1 MAGVQVAAP
10 PQERQGQQGPQ
21 RRPRPASGVG
31 AALRRFRLTEFQ
43 LLIVPSLMAVVGL
56 LTIFLVPRG
65 ETSFSWRDIWVSL
78 AYVLLLFGLNLSFSA
93 MGFRGDQLLL
103 PIVATMAGLGL
114 IVIQRLHPILA
125 RRPGLGGISQRQVL
139 YLALGLL
146 LMWATVALFHQLHLL
161 RRYKY
166 LLALGAIGLM
176 VLTMLVGTEVNG
188 AKLWIV
194 LGPVQFQP
202 TEIVKLLLVFF
213 MAAYL
218 DDKRELL
225 ASHSRLGP
233 LRLPPI
239 PYLLPL
245 ALMWGLSL
253 LIVAAQRD
261 FGSALLFFSIFL
273 VMLYVASGRLFYVV
287 AGLAAFFA
295 GSYAIYRVAP
305 HVAARVTI
313 WLNPWSDPLESGYQV
328 IQSQYALA
336 SGGLFGAGLGYGS
349 PGYVPEIQTD
359 FVFAAIGE
367 ELGLLGTLGV
377 LALYLLLTY
386 RGLYIALLA
395 ADGFARL
402 VAVGLTTILA
412 AQSLIII
419 GGVVRL
425 IPLTGITLPFISYG
439 GTSLLTNFI
448 LVGLLLYI
456 SDPERGA
463 LR

>member
-1 MAGVQVAAP
+1 MGQRAPATESPAHQSQVAT
-10 PQERQGQQGPQ
+10 
-21 RRPRPASGVG
+21 RRRGG
-31 AALRRFRLTEFQ
+31 LRTALRRFRFTEFQ
-43 LLIVPSLMAVVGL
+43 LLVVPSLMAVVGL

-65 ETSFSWRDIWVSL
+65 DTQFTWRDIWVSL
-78 AYVLLLFGLNLSFSA
+78 AYVAMLYAMNLWFSA
-93 MGFRGDQLLL
+93 IGFQGDQLIL

-114 IVIQRLHPILA
+114 IIIQRLQPILA
-125 RRPGLGGISQRQVL
+125 REKLGQVAQRQVI
-139 YLALGLL
+139 YLAIGLL
-146 LMWATVALFHQLHLL
+146 LMWATVALFHQLHML

-166 LLALGAIGLM
+166 LLGLSAIGMM
-176 VLTMLVGTEVNG
+176 VLTMLIGTDING
-188 AKLWIV
+188 AKLWII
-194 LGPVQFQP
+194 LGPIQVQPGEFA
-202 TEIVKLLLVFF
+202 KLLLVFF

-225 ASHSRLGP
+225 ASDYRLGP

-245 ALMWGLSL
+245 GVMWGLSL
-253 LIVAAQRD
+253 LIVIVQND
-261 FGSALLFFSIFL
+261 FGTALLFFTIFL
-273 VMLYVASGRLFYVV
+273 TMLYVASGRFIYVFVGLV
-287 AGLAAFFA
+287 AFAAGGYLA
-295 GSYAIYRVAP
+295 YRLVP
-305 HVAARVTI
+305 HVAVRVTT
-313 WLNPWSDPLESGYQV
+313 WLDPWRDGLDTGFQI
-328 IQSQYALA
+328 IQGQYAIA
-336 SGGLFGAGLGYGS
+336 SGGLFGSGLGYGH
-349 PGYVPEIQTD
+349 PGLVPAVQTD

-386 RGLYIALLA
+386 RGLYIALRA

-412 AQSLIII
+412 MQALIIV

-439 GTSLLTNFI
+439 GTSLITNFV

-456 SDPERGA
+456 SDPKRGA
-463 LR
+463 LRS

>member
-1 MAGVQVAAP
+1 MARAEVAVPVEGGGKAGFRDRGRAP
-10 PQERQGQQGPQ
+10 AGRGAVLRQ
-21 RRPRPASGVG
+21 
-31 AALRRFRLTEFQ
+31 FRLTEFQ

-65 ETSFSWRDIWVSL
+65 DTSFTWRDIWISL
-78 AYVLLLFGLNLSFSA
+78 AFVGFLFAMNLSFSA
-93 MGFRGDQLLL
+93 LGFRGDQLIL
-103 PIVATMAGLGL
+103 PIVAMMAGLGL
-114 IVIQRLHPILA
+114 IVIQRLHPVLVRRDPRLSGLA
-125 RRPGLGGISQRQVL
+125 QKQVIYLGLG
-139 YLALGLL
+139 LGLL
-146 LMWATVALFHQLHLL
+146 WATVVLFRQLHLF

-166 LLALGAIGLM
+166 LVGFGAVGLM
-176 VLTMLVGTEVNG
+176 LLTMAVGTEISG

-194 LGPVQFQP
+194 VGPVQVQP
-202 TEIVKLLLVFF
+202 GEIVKLLLVFF

-225 ASHSRLGP
+225 ASEYRLGP

-253 LIVAAQRD
+253 LIVAVQND

-273 VMLYVASGRLFYVV
+273 IMLYVASGRLIYVLG
-287 AGLAAFFA
+287 GLVAFFA
-295 GSYAIYRVAP
+295 GGYAIYRLIPRIGDRVA
-305 HVAARVTI
+305 I
-313 WLNPWSDPLESGYQV
+313 WLNPWQDALATGYQP
-328 IQSQYALA
+328 IQAQYAFA
-336 SGGLFGAGLGYGS
+336 SGGLFGTGLGYGS
-349 PGYVPEIQTD
+349 PGLIPEVQTD

-367 ELGLLGTLGV
+367 ELGLLGTLAV
-377 LALYLLLTY
+377 LALFLLLTY
-386 RGLYIALLA
+386 RGLYIALRA
-395 ADGFARL
+395 ADGFGRL
-402 VAVGLTTILA
+402 VAVGLTTILGVQA
-412 AQSLIII
+412 LIII

-439 GTSLLTNFI
+439 GSSLLTNFI

-456 SDPERGA
+456 SDPRRGA

>member
-1 MAGVQVAAP
+1 VAEQAHAP
-10 PQERQGQQGPQ
+10 S
-21 RRPRPASGVG
+21 RPAIRNPQS
-31 AALRRFRLTEFQ
+31 AIRIALRRFRLTEFQ

-56 LTIFLVPRG
+56 LTIFLVPRRD
-65 ETSFSWRDIWVSL
+65 TSFTWRDIWVSL
-78 AYVLLLFGLNLSFSA
+78 AFVGLLYALNLWFSA
-93 MGFRGDQLLL
+93 IGFQGDQLIL
-103 PIVATMAGLGL
+103 PIVATMSGLGL
-114 IVIQRLHPILA
+114 IVIQRLHPVLA
-125 RRPGLGGISQRQVL
+125 RQGLTGVSQKQVI

-146 LMWATVALFHQLHLL
+146 LMWATVVLFRHLHVL

-166 LLALGAIGLM
+166 LIGFTAIGLM
-176 VLTMLVGTEVNG
+176 VLTMLVGTDFG
-188 AKLWIV
+188 QGSKLWIV
-194 LGPVQFQP
+194 VGPIQVQPGEF
-202 TEIVKLLLVFF
+202 VKLLLVFF

-225 ASHSRLGP
+225 NSDYRLGP

-239 PYLLPL
+239 PYLVPLGLMWAL
-245 ALMWGLSL
+245 ALA
-253 LIVAAQRD
+253 IVAIQND

-273 VMLYVASGRLFYVV
+273 TMLYVASGRLIYVIV
-287 AGLAAFFA
+287 GLAAFA
-295 GSYAIYRVAP
+295 VGAYAIYRVAP
-305 HVAARVTI
+305 HVGVRVTI
-313 WLNPWSDPLESGYQV
+313 WLNPWPDGLDRGFQIV
-328 IQSQYALA
+328 QSQYSLA
-336 SGGLFGAGLGYGS
+336 TGGLFGTGLGYGNLS
-349 PGYVPEIQTD
+349 LIPRIESD

-367 ELGLLGTLGV
+367 ELGLLGTLGT

-386 RGLYIALLA
+386 RGLYIALRA

-412 AQSLIII
+412 MQALIIV
-419 GGVVRL
+419 GGVTRL

-456 SDPERGA
+456 SDPKRGA

>member
-1 MAGVQVAAP
+1 
-10 PQERQGQQGPQ
+10 
-21 RRPRPASGVG
+21 
-31 AALRRFRLTEFQ
+31 
-43 LLIVPSLMAVVGL
+43 
-56 LTIFLVPRG
+56 
-65 ETSFSWRDIWVSL
+65 
-78 AYVLLLFGLNLSFSA
+78 
-93 MGFRGDQLLL
+93 
-103 PIVATMAGLGL
+103 
-114 IVIQRLHPILA
+114 
-125 RRPGLGGISQRQVL
+125 
-139 YLALGLL
+139 
-146 LMWATVALFHQLHLL
+146 
-161 RRYKY
+161 
-166 LLALGAIGLM
+166 M
-176 VLTMLVGTEVNG
+176 VVGTEVNG

-225 ASHSRLGP
+225 ASHYRLGP

-273 VMLYVASGRLFYVV
+273 VMLYVASGRLFYVI

-295 GSYAIYRVAP
+295 GSYVIYRVAP
-305 HVAARVTI
+305 HVGDRVTT
-313 WLNPWSDPLESGYQV
+313 WLNPWSDPLESGYQI
-328 IQSQYALA
+328 IQSQYALS
-336 SGGLFGAGLGYGS
+336 SGGLFGSGLGYGS